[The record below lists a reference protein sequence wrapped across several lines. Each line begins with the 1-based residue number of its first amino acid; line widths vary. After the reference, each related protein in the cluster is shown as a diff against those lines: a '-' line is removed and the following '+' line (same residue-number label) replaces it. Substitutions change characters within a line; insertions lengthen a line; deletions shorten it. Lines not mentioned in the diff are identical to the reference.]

1 MPCFLLQE
9 TEELIADT
17 MKVEV
22 FRHTLADNV
31 LVGSYCTVTNQGGL
45 VSITYNVNQDNVNSD
60 VAFPIYIQNLASS
73 WIQTSDQLIQSWDCF
88 KIIQSWQYEPA
99 HLKRVLL
106 PQAN

>member
-31 LVGSYCTVTNQGGL
+31 LVGSYCTITNQGGL
-45 VSITYNVNQDNVNSD
+45 VSITYKVS
-60 VAFPIYIQNLASS
+60 
-73 WIQTSDQLIQSWDCF
+73 
-88 KIIQSWQYEPA
+88 
-99 HLKRVLL
+99 
-106 PQAN
+106 